1 MLKTNYGLIF
11 DVDGVIA
18 DSERVNAQATIKVF
32 AELFDTQGVQRQD
45 FEAGL
50 GRGAEAY
57 VKSAAVIHGLA
68 LTDEQVY
75 AASKARQTNFLNLLG
90 QETLPPFPGVV
101 ELMDAALAHHDFRV
115 AIATS
120 SARDKSEAVLTSAQ
134 IPYKTM
140 VYITGNDVK
149 SKKPD
154 PELFLRAAQ
163 GIDVPPEQC
172 VVIEDAPNGIK
183 AAKAAGCQCIA
194 VTNSTTADKLS
205 QADRIATSLTEISIN
220 DLMALLP

>member
-1 MLKTNYGLIF
+1 MDNKNYGLIF

-32 AELFDTQGVQRQD
+32 AELFDTHGVHRQD

-57 VKSAAVIHGLA
+57 IRSAAEIHGLE
-68 LTDEQVY
+68 LTDQQRA
-75 AASKARQTNFLNLLG
+75 AASEARQSNFLDLLR
-90 QETLPPFPGVV
+90 QETLAPFPGVV
-101 ELMDAALAHHDFRV
+101 ELMNAALAHGDFRV

-120 SARDKSEAVLTSAQ
+120 SARGKSEAVLTSAQ
-134 IPYKTM
+134 IPFETM
-140 VYITGNDVK
+140 VYITGDDVN

-163 GIDVPPEQC
+163 DIDVPPQQC
-172 VVIEDAPNGIK
+172 VVIEDAPNGIQ

-194 VTNSTTADKLS
+194 VTNSTTPDKLS
-205 QADRIATSLTEISIN
+205 QADRIVSTLTKISME
-220 DLMALLP
+220 DLMALLL